1 MPLARE
7 ISRLLAMRAASK
19 MPEVWECSVEELRG
33 NVDSRVALSGR
44 REEIL
49 YREERRIDVDGG
61 MIPIRVYRPL
71 DDKPLPCIVFFHGGG
86 WVHNTLEIYEASL
99 RALANASGHLIV
111 GVEYRKSPENP
122 YPIPLEDCW
131 TALQWCITHADEL
144 GIDPNRIGVM
154 GDSSGGNLA
163 AAVTLRAQDVVPL
176 AFQVLIYPCLD
187 PRLETASAQEF
198 ATGYNLAKQGMQWYW
213 DQYVPNAEDRL
224 REDVAPVY
232 ACDVTHLPRTFIAVA
247 ENDILRDEGRNY
259 HELLLL
265 GGVQSTYREY
275 EGMIHGFFTYG
286 AITPTY
292 RTLVDDV
299 AGWVNQGQGIQ
310 GHKVRGTGVRRVQGT
325 DVQEGQTISTEG
337 EIWNNE

>member
-7 ISRLLAMRAASK
+7 ISRLLAMRAAAK
-19 MPEVWECSVEELRG
+19 MPEVWECSVEELRA

-44 REEIL
+44 REDVL
-49 YREERRIDVDGG
+49 YREERRIDVDSAT
-61 MIPIRVYRPL
+61 IPIRVYRPL
-71 DDKPLPCIVFFHGGG
+71 DDKPLPCIVFYHGGG
-86 WVHNTLEIYEASL
+86 WVHNTLEIYEATL
-99 RALANASGHLIV
+99 RALANASGHVIV
-111 GVEYRKSPENP
+111 GVEYRKSPEHP

-131 TALQWCITHADEL
+131 TALHWCIAHADEL
-144 GIDPNRIGVM
+144 GIDAGRIGLM

-163 AAVTLRAQDVVPL
+163 AAVALRSQGVVPL

-187 PRLETASAQEF
+187 PRRETASAEEF

-213 DQYVPNAEDRL
+213 EQYAPNAEDRL

-232 ACDVTHLPRTFIAVA
+232 AHNVAHLPRTYIAVA
-247 ENDILRDEGRNY
+247 ENDILRDDGRAY
-259 HELLLL
+259 HALLSS

-286 AITPTY
+286 AITPMY

-299 AGWVNQGQGIQ
+299 ARWVND
-310 GHKVRGTGVRRVQGT
+310 GHDK
-325 DVQEGQTISTEG
+325 S
-337 EIWNNE
+337 

>member
-7 ISRLLAMRAASK
+7 ISRLLAMRSASK
-19 MPEVWECSVEELRG
+19 MPEVWECSVEELRA
-33 NVDSRVALSGR
+33 NVDSRVALSGK

-49 YREERRIDVDGG
+49 HREELRIDVAGG
-61 MIPIRVYRPL
+61 HIPVRVFRPL

-111 GVEYRKSPENP
+111 GVEYRKSPEHS
-122 YPIPLEDCW
+122 YPVPLEDCW
-131 TALQWCITHADEL
+131 TALNWCIAHADEL
-144 GIDPNRIGVM
+144 GIDTGRIGVM

-163 AAVTLRAQDVVPL
+163 AAVALRAQDVVPL

-198 ATGYNLAKQGMQWYW
+198 ATGYNLATQGMHWYW
-213 DQYVPNAEDRL
+213 QQYAPKQEDRL
-224 REDVAPVY
+224 CAEVAPIY
-232 ACDVTHLPRTFIAVA
+232 AREVSRLPRTLIATA
-247 ENDILRDEGRNY
+247 ENDILRDDGRNY
-259 HELLLL
+259 HALLQA

-286 AITPTY
+286 AITPMY
-292 RTLVDDV
+292 RTLVEEV
-299 AGWVNQGQGIQ
+299 AEWVNQG
-310 GHKVRGTGVRRVQGT
+310 RG
-325 DVQEGQTISTEG
+325 D
-337 EIWNNE
+337 